1 MPMMWPT
8 LTVQDVERSL
18 TFYRDQLGLEQDL
31 DLRDETGALYL
42 ASVEVHETVIMLSRA
57 NPSTPQ
63 DPRRSG
69 VRLTLLFDRG
79 HDIDALLDRL
89 LGRGMVVCSRDWRP
103 AVGPSR
109 FHRVRPRRLS
119 RYDRAAARGITGPS
133 SFNGTCLDLVEQ
145 SGGIDVS
152 RPASRDN

>member
-1 MPMMWPT
+1 MPLMWPT

-18 TFYRDQLGLEQDL
+18 SFYRDQLGLEQDL
-31 DLRDETGALYL
+31 DLRDEAGALYL

-69 VRLTLLFDRG
+69 VRLTLLFERG

-89 LGRGMVVCSRDWRP
+89 LGRGMVACSPIGDRPWGHRDFTVFDPDGYHVTIARP
-103 AVGPSR
+103 
-109 FHRVRPRRLS
+109 L
-119 RYDRAAARGITGPS
+119 
-133 SFNGTCLDLVEQ
+133 EE
-145 SGGIDVS
+145 
-152 RPASRDN
+152 

>member
-8 LTVQDVERSL
+8 LTVQDVDRSL

-89 LGRGMVVCSRDWRP
+89 LGRGMVVCSAIGDRPWGHRDFTVFDP
-103 AVGPSR
+103 DGYHVTIA
-109 FHRVRPRRLS
+109 RPR
-119 RYDRAAARGITGPS
+119 
-133 SFNGTCLDLVEQ
+133 EE
-145 SGGIDVS
+145 
-152 RPASRDN
+152 

>member
-1 MPMMWPT
+1 MPLMWPT
-8 LTVQDVERSL
+8 LTVQDLERLLS
-18 TFYRDQLGLEQDL
+18 FYRDQLGLEQDL
-31 DLRDETGALYL
+31 DLRDETGAPYL

-89 LGRGMVVCSRDWRP
+89 RGGGMVVCSPIGDRPWGHRDFTVFDPDGYHVTIARP
-103 AVGPSR
+103 LEA
-109 FHRVRPRRLS
+109 
-119 RYDRAAARGITGPS
+119 
-133 SFNGTCLDLVEQ
+133 
-145 SGGIDVS
+145 
-152 RPASRDN
+152 

>member
-1 MPMMWPT
+1 MPLMWPT

-18 TFYRDQLGLEQDL
+18 SFYRDQLGLEQDL

-42 ASVEVHETVIMLSRA
+42 ASVEVHETVIMLSQA

-69 VRLTLLFDRG
+69 VRLTLLFDGG

-89 LGRGMVVCSRDWRP
+89 LGRAMVVCSPIGDRPWGHRDFTVFDPDGYHVTIARP
-103 AVGPSR
+103 LEA
-109 FHRVRPRRLS
+109 
-119 RYDRAAARGITGPS
+119 
-133 SFNGTCLDLVEQ
+133 
-145 SGGIDVS
+145 
-152 RPASRDN
+152 